1 VSDAAAVVEALEPP
15 RASPERLPAVATAI
29 RALRFRRTQIGLALT
44 LAIVAIALVG
54 PFVAPYSPTDFS
66 NVPFTK
72 PDGELKAGADYLG
85 RDVLSRFLH
94 GGRSVLVLAVL
105 SATLGVFLGVAAGLL
120 AGYSRS
126 WLDEALMRVL
136 DVLLAFPQIVFA
148 LLLLSM
154 VGSKLWLIVVAVAIT
169 HLPRTAR
176 IVRGATLEVV
186 ERDFIKRAEVMGVP
200 RWKILFGEIL
210 PNISSPVLV
219 EYGLRLTYSIGI
231 VAGLSFL
238 GFGLQPPSPD
248 WGLMINENRIG
259 LTLQPWPVIL
269 PALAIAVLTIGTNM
283 VTDGLARALIGIDRD
298 GSDG

>member
-1 VSDAAAVVEALEPP
+1 VSDVLVADAIEPAQS
-15 RASPERLPAVATAI
+15 RRERIPAIATAL

-44 LAIVAIALVG
+44 LLIVGIALIG
-54 PFVAPYSPTDFS
+54 PFFAPYPPNEFS
-66 NVPFTK
+66 HVPFTK
-72 PDGELKAGADYLG
+72 PDGEVKAGTDFLG
-85 RDVLSRFLH
+85 RDVLSRFLW
-94 GGRSVLVLAVL
+94 GGRSVLGLAVL
-105 SATLGVFLGVAAGLL
+105 SASLGVFLGVAAGML

-126 WLDEALMRVL
+126 WLDETVMRVL

-148 LLLLSM
+148 LLLMSM
-154 VGSKLWLIVVAVAIT
+154 IGTKLWLIVVAVALT

-200 RWKILFGEIL
+200 RRRILFGEIL

-219 EYGLRLTYSIGI
+219 EFGLRLTYSIGI

-238 GFGLQPPSPD
+238 GFGLQPPASD

-259 LTLQPWPVIL
+259 LTLQPWAVIL
-269 PALAIAVLTIGTNM
+269 PAVAIAVLTIGTNM

-298 GSDG
+298 GSDR

>member
-1 VSDAAAVVEALEPP
+1 VSDVLVADGIEPAQP
-15 RASPERLPAVATAI
+15 RRERIPAIATAL

-44 LAIVAIALVG
+44 LLIAGIALIG
-54 PFVAPYSPTDFS
+54 PFFAPYPPNEFS
-66 NVPFTK
+66 HVPFTK
-72 PDGELKAGADYLG
+72 PDGEVKAGTDFLG
-85 RDVLSRFLH
+85 RDVLSRFLW
-94 GGRSVLVLAVL
+94 GGRSVLGLAVL
-105 SATLGVFLGVAAGLL
+105 SASLGVFLGVAAGML

-126 WLDEALMRVL
+126 WLDETVMRVL

-148 LLLLSM
+148 LLLMSM
-154 VGSKLWLIVVAVAIT
+154 IGTKLWLIVVAVALT

-200 RWKILFGEIL
+200 RRRILFGEIL

-219 EYGLRLTYSIGI
+219 EFGLRLTYSIGI

-238 GFGLQPPSPD
+238 GFGLQPPASD

-259 LTLQPWPVIL
+259 LTLQPWAVIL
-269 PALAIAVLTIGTNM
+269 PAVAIAVLTIGTNM

-298 GSDG
+298 GGDR

>member
-1 VSDAAAVVEALEPP
+1 VSDVLVADAIEPAQS
-15 RASPERLPAVATAI
+15 RRERIPAIATAV

-44 LAIVAIALVG
+44 LLIVGIALIG
-54 PFVAPYSPTDFS
+54 PFFAPYPPNEFS
-66 NVPFTK
+66 HVPFTK
-72 PDGELKAGADYLG
+72 PDGEVKAGTDFLG
-85 RDVLSRFLH
+85 RDVLSRFLW
-94 GGRSVLVLAVL
+94 GGRSVLGLAVL
-105 SATLGVFLGVAAGLL
+105 SASLGVFLGVAAGML

-126 WLDEALMRVL
+126 WLDETVMRVL

-148 LLLLSM
+148 LLLMSM
-154 VGSKLWLIVVAVAIT
+154 IGTKLWLIVVAVALT

-200 RWKILFGEIL
+200 RRRILFGEIL

-219 EYGLRLTYSIGI
+219 EFGLRLTYSIGI

-238 GFGLQPPSPD
+238 GFGLQPPASD

-259 LTLQPWPVIL
+259 LTLQPWAVIL
-269 PALAIAVLTIGTNM
+269 PAVAIAVLTIGTNM

-298 GSDG
+298 GSDR

>member
-1 VSDAAAVVEALEPP
+1 MSDAVVVDALDPP
-15 RASPERLPAVATAI
+15 RASRERIPAVATAI

-44 LAIVAIALVG
+44 LFVVVIALAG
-54 PFVAPYSPTDFS
+54 PAFAPSSPTDFS
-66 NVPFTK
+66 HVPFTK
-72 PDGELKAGADYLG
+72 PDGEVKAGTDYLG
-85 RDVLSRFLH
+85 RDVLSRFLN
-94 GGRSVLVLAVL
+94 GGRSVLGLAVL
-105 SATLGVFLGVAAGLL
+105 SASLGVFLGVAAGML

-126 WLDEALMRVL
+126 WLDEAVMRLL

-148 LLLLSM
+148 LLLVSM
-154 VGSKLWLIVVAVAIT
+154 VGTKLWLIVVAVAIT
-169 HLPRTAR
+169 HIPRTAR

-200 RWKILFGEIL
+200 RWRILFGEIL

-219 EYGLRLTYSIGI
+219 ELGLRITYSIGI

-238 GFGLQPPSPD
+238 GFGLQPPSSD

-269 PALAIAVLTIGTNM
+269 PAVAIAVLTIGTNM

-298 GSDG
+298 GSDR